1 MPNYIFTLGDDFAPG
16 EAEQEAA
23 VAGIT
28 VFTGE
33 REHGNAIEVFCYAS
47 DCFSDSRAIEQAAA
61 LRNHILH
68 ELVVAQKLRAAINA
82 CFDTANGRQSEW
94 GSRAEAAF
102 AHLYNA
108 MEAD

>member
-1 MPNYIFTLGDDFAPG
+1 MANYIFTLGDDFAPG
-16 EAEQEAA
+16 EAEQDAA
-23 VAGIT
+23 VAGID
-28 VFTGE
+28 VLLDE

-47 DCFSDSRAIEQAAA
+47 DFSDSRAMEQAAA

-102 AHLYNA
+102 AHLYDA